1 VQLRAGPVT
10 CILRQVTPPAVATAV
25 LLASRERLHGWVR
38 SISWPE
44 LRSVLVLA
52 AMTFIALPIMPQRA
66 NRTFRRR
73 EPREVWIIAIVL
85 AAVAP

>member
-1 VQLRAGPVT
+1 
-10 CILRQVTPPAVATAV
+10 

-52 AMTFIALPIMPQRA
+52 AMTFIALPIMP
-66 NRTFRRR
+66 NEPIGPFGGVN
-73 EPREVWIIAIVL
+73 PREVWIIAIVL